1 MKVYVTVENQN
12 KLKMT
17 FTNYNAFFVIDV
29 NDIVNSFNLN
39 MEMGYSQF
47 LINNHIINL
56 LTKNSKSKK
65 YQGIIYINENLS
77 VENIINLSNY
87 LNRNNKNER
96 SDDLILLDDYDIP
109 KLKSY
114 YKYFNEILYFP
125 TFKKVKILQC
135 HIIKI
140 KK

>member
-29 NDIVNSFNLN
+29 NDIGNSFNLN

-114 YKYFNEILYFP
+114 YKYFNEI
-125 TFKKVKILQC
+125 
-135 HIIKI
+135 
-140 KK
+140 